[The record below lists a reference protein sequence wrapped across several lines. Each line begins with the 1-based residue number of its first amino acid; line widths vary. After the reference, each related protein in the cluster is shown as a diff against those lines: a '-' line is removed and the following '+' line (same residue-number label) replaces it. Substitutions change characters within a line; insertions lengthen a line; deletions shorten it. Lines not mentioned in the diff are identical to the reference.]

1 MAGRL
6 ISNRLRGYPEKLVPP
21 QAAELQTMEDCSRA
35 EKFPIIGPAAGPF
48 DLVFNDIN
56 KECYPESLPVIT
68 RKLRPGGVLMVD
80 NMFWYGRVFDQA
92 DRSPSIQGVR
102 ELTPRLKDDLGWN
115 VCVVPIGDEQAVA
128 YER

>member
-1 MAGRL
+1 MGEAVEL
-6 ISNRLRGYPEKLVPP
+6 LRETP
-21 QAAELQTMEDCSRA
+21 
-35 EKFPIIGPAAGPF
+35 GPF

-102 ELTPRLKDDLGWN
+102 ELTPRLKDDLGWI